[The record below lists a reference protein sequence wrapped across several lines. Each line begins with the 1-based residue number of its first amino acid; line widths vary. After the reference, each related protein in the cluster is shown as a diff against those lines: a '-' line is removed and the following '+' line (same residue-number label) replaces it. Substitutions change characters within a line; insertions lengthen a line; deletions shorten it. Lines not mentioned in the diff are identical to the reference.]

1 MKYLNHVSL
10 ECNEEFQGSCQTLK
24 KIQIKKYNN
33 TTFKKLNTIKRLY
46 KTLTYLPLCKSTIV
60 KSVVPVVYLEPNG
73 NIYHETFLQKIVNAF
88 QPLTIFRKK
97 FNLRCSTR
105 F

>member
-46 KTLTYLPLCKSTIV
+46 KTLTYLPVCKSTIV
-60 KSVVPVVYLEPNG
+60 KEGSSSGV
-73 NIYHETFLQKIVNAF
+73 
-88 QPLTIFRKK
+88 FRTQWKH
-97 FNLRCSTR
+97 LP
-105 F
+105 